1 MTGAELLALTD
12 ELDAYYQD
20 FDACVARSEGCK
32 WLRVYARGQLGPIER
47 KSLEP
52 IADAEGVA
60 PRTLQWFFR
69 RNGWDEDR
77 VLEIHQRRVGAELGG
92 EDGVFVIDETSDA
105 KKGEWT
111 AGVARQYCG
120 ESGKIDN
127 CIVSVHLAYVRED
140 RHTLLDGELFLP
152 ERWNPDSDA
161 PRIADKRRR
170 ARLPPEVVHR
180 PKTAMALE
188 QLDRA
193 RVNGVAGRYVTADEL
208 YGGAPGWRAALAER
222 GLIYVVEVPARVQG
236 WIGARAREAQS
247 LKDLAAT
254 HRRLRCGLKA
264 RYTTHETA
272 KGPEVW
278 EARRVAFIEQA
289 EAAPA
294 VAQALLVARNVRT
307 GEVKYFLTNAPA
319 TLPTPACLK
328 VAFSRWRVERCFQD
342 CKSELGLNHAE
353 LRTYRGLRRH
363 FILTAVNYHFLL
375 TRVREAGEKRPHC
388 ESTGRRP
395 AGHPRTAARR
405 ADEPGSTPGPGRAL
419 GRGHRPHAAAQSAR
433 AGLGAATTA
442 TPTGRAGDRP
452 RAAPLV

>member
-1 MTGAELLALTD
+1 MTGAELLRLTD
-12 ELDAYYQD
+12 ELDGYYRE
-20 FDACVARSEGCK
+20 FDDCVARCEGRK
-32 WLRVYARGQLGPIER
+32 WLRVYARGQLGPLER

-60 PRTLQWFFR
+60 PRTLQWFFM

-77 VLEIHQRRVGAELGG
+77 VLAVHQRRVAEELGG
-92 EDGVFVIDETSDA
+92 EDGIFVIDETSDA

-127 CIVSVHLAYVRED
+127 GIVSVHVAYVREA
-140 RHTLLDGELFLP
+140 RHALLDGELFLP
-152 ERWNPDSDA
+152 ERWNPDSDD
-161 PRIADKRRR
+161 PSIADKRRR
-170 ARLPPEVVHR
+170 AQLPPEVVHR

-193 RVNGVAGRYVTADEL
+193 RAHGIGGRYVSADEL
-208 YGGAPGWRAALAER
+208 YGGAPWWRAALAER
-222 GLIYVVEVPARVQG
+222 GLIYVVEVPSRIQG
-236 WIGARAREAQS
+236 WIGERDGEARS

-254 HRRLRCGLKA
+254 DRRLRCGIKK

-278 EARRVAFIEQA
+278 QARRVRFIEQA
-289 EAAPA
+289 ETAPA
-294 VAQALLVARNVRT
+294 VAQDLLVARNPRT
-307 GEVKYFLTNAPA
+307 GELKYFLTNAPRS
-319 TLPTPACLK
+319 LLTPACLK

-363 FILTAVNYHFLL
+363 FILTAVNYYFLL
-375 TRVREAGEKRPHC
+375 SRVREKNRPQRQPAGRC
-388 ESTGRRP
+388 AAGAARAASRGADGRRP
-395 AGHPRTAARR
+395 
-405 ADEPGSTPGPGRAL
+405 TPGLGRAA
-419 GRGHRPHAAAQSAR
+419 GRGYRAHAAAQPPR
-433 AGLGAATTA
+433 PGRGPETTA
-442 TPTGRAGDRP
+442 TRTGRARYRSGS
-452 RAAPLV
+452 AHAM